1 MNIYIFYK
9 IDHIVI
15 IILVDI
21 FAPEALTKTELCDII
36 LHIIYYGA
44 FIRSFYCFGGL
55 PLLQEEKNNLQ
66 FASRESRKKKKEM
79 LSARRLTE
87 KCSAYSGVLAIVRK
101 EKCKKK

>member
-15 IILVDI
+15 VILVDI

-36 LHIIYYGA
+36 LYYGA

-87 KCSAYSGVLAIVRK
+87 KSSAYSGVLAIVRK

>member
-9 IDHIVI
+9 IDYIVI

-36 LHIIYYGA
+36 LYIMALLSEA
-44 FIRSFYCFGGL
+44 FIALAGCRFCKKK
-55 PLLQEEKNNLQ
+55 KNNLQ

>member
-36 LHIIYYGA
+36 LYIMA
-44 FIRSFYCFGGL
+44 LLFESFAGL
-55 PLLQEEKNNLQ
+55 AGCRFCKKKKSNLQ
-66 FASRESRKKKKEM
+66 FASREPRKKKK
-79 LSARRLTE
+79 
-87 KCSAYSGVLAIVRK
+87 KCFPHGV
-101 EKCKKK
+101 